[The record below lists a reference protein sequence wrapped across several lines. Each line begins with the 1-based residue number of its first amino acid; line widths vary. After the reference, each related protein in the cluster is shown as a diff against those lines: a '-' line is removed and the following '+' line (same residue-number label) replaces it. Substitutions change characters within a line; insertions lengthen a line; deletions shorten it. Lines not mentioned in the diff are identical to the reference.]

1 MIALPLF
8 GFNSGYLSKFLM
20 FPVPLKLKIQL
31 EMSRESMDGVE
42 SQHSC
47 RGGALG
53 SIPVGTQETVRFGK
67 DFEVDLRAFEL
78 RCAGRPLKLERI
90 PMQVLLILIEQ
101 RGQLVTR
108 EEIAGK
114 IWGKD
119 VFLDTDNSINGAI
132 RKIRQVLKDDPQE
145 PRFVQTLPGRGY
157 RFIAPVEEEKFETRA
172 PDRHQS
178 LLPQEPEPETTL
190 AQPIAGGNENTT
202 GNTPGAVALGRR
214 RRFVWVV
221 SLLSFCAIVLATW
234 IGWTHFYG
242 RAHPIRSIAVLP
254 LQNLSG
260 DPAQEYFAD
269 GMTEELITE
278 LSRIHSLRVISHTSV
293 MEYKGTRKHLPEIA
307 RELGVDGILEGS
319 VIRENDEVRVT
330 VQLLDGPKD
339 RHIWSESYERP
350 LHGILNLQRE
360 VAEAVTRQIRITLTP
375 EQEARLNAART
386 VDPEAYEA
394 YLRGRYFLSTQ
405 YTLEQ
410 PLLQAKS
417 DFEQS
422 IHKDPG
428 FAPAYSG
435 LGDAYL
441 YLALFRYVPEET
453 GLQSALDAL
462 HKALQLDDSIGEA
475 HDTLGLISWRH
486 DWNLE
491 AAERELD
498 QAIALAPSYPCAHED
513 RAEFLALLGRRAEAL
528 AELTRIN
535 QIDFGPSAA
544 MTEAGVYFQL
554 RDYQNLLETSRR
566 GVASNPNEWVEHL
579 NLGIGY
585 EGTGKL
591 PEAIIEYQRA
601 VELSNGDQD
610 ARGSLAHAL
619 AVTGNRIGAEAI
631 LRDLEHRSKD
641 SYVSPYVLATI
652 YAGLG
657 EKGKAFQYLEKAYD
671 ERSLDI
677 SWHLK
682 ADLRIDNLRSDPR
695 FQDLARRIGLP
706 Q

>member
-1 MIALPLF
+1 
-8 GFNSGYLSKFLM
+8 
-20 FPVPLKLKIQL
+20 V
-31 EMSRESMDGVE
+31 
-42 SQHSC
+42 

-53 SIPVGTQETVRFGK
+53 SLSAGAQETIRFGE

-78 RCAGRPLKLERI
+78 RCVGLPLKLERI
-90 PMQVLLILIEQ
+90 PLQVLLILIEQ
-101 RGQLVTR
+101 KGQLVSR
-108 EEIAGK
+108 EEIAEK
-114 IWGKD
+114 IWGKG

-145 PRFVQTLPGRGY
+145 PRYVQTLPGRGY
-157 RFIAPVEEEKFETRA
+157 RFIAPVAEEKLETRA
-172 PDRHQS
+172 PGRHESSQ
-178 LLPQEPEPETTL
+178 PQEPEPEATL
-190 AQPIAGGNENTT
+190 AQPIAEEKENTT
-202 GNTPGAVALGRR
+202 GITAWGAPVRHRR
-214 RRFVWVV
+214 RLGWLV
-221 SLLSFCAIVLATW
+221 SVLSFCAIVVAAR

-242 RAHPIRSIAVLP
+242 PDAAHPIRSIAVLP

-330 VQLLDGPKD
+330 VQLLDGPND

-350 LHGILNLQRE
+350 LHGVLNLQRE

-394 YLRGRYFLSTQ
+394 YLRGRYNLSTQ
-405 YTLEQ
+405 FTMEQ
-410 PLLQAKS
+410 PLIQAKS
-417 DFEQS
+417 YFEES

-435 LGDAYL
+435 LADAYFFL
-441 YLALFRYVPEET
+441 VAFRHIPEEV
-453 GLQSALDAL
+453 GMQSSLEAL

-498 QAIALAPSYPCAHED
+498 RAIALAPSYPCAHED
-513 RAEFLALLGRRAEAL
+513 RAEFLAFLGRRAEAL
-528 AELTRIN
+528 AEMTRIN
-535 QIDFGPSAA
+535 QIDFGPGAA
-544 MTEAGVYFQL
+544 MTEDGVYYQL
-554 RDYQNLLETSRR
+554 RDYRNLLEASRR
-566 GVASNPNEWVEHL
+566 GVASNPNDWLEHSY
-579 NLGIGY
+579 LGVAY
-585 EGTGKL
+585 EGAGKL
-591 PEAIIEYQRA
+591 PEAIGEFQKA
-601 VELSNGDQD
+601 VELSNGDQGVR
-610 ARGSLAHAL
+610 ASLAHAF
-619 AVTGNRIGAEAI
+619 AVTGNRVGAETI
-631 LRDLEHRSKD
+631 LRDLQHKSKD
-641 SYVSPYVLATI
+641 SYVSPYALATI

-657 EKGKAFQYLEKAYD
+657 EKDKAFQYLEKAYD

-677 SWHLK
+677 SWSLK
-682 ADLRIDNLRSDPR
+682 SDLRIDNLRSDPR

-706 Q
+706 K

>member
-1 MIALPLF
+1 M
-8 GFNSGYLSKFLM
+8 GSLSA
-20 FPVPLKLKIQL
+20 
-31 EMSRESMDGVE
+31 
-42 SQHSC
+42 
-47 RGGALG
+47 GA
-53 SIPVGTQETVRFGK
+53 QETIRFGE

-78 RCAGRPLKLERI
+78 RCVGLPLKLERI
-90 PMQVLLILIEQ
+90 PLQVLLILIEQ
-101 RGQLVTR
+101 KGQLVSR
-108 EEIAGK
+108 EEIAEK
-114 IWGKD
+114 IWGKG

-145 PRFVQTLPGRGY
+145 PRYVQTLPGRGY
-157 RFIAPVEEEKFETRA
+157 RFIAPVAEEKLETRA
-172 PDRHQS
+172 PGRHESSQ
-178 LLPQEPEPETTL
+178 PQEPEPEATL
-190 AQPIAGGNENTT
+190 AQPIAEEKENTT
-202 GNTPGAVALGRR
+202 GITAWGAPVRHRR
-214 RRFVWVV
+214 RLGWLV
-221 SLLSFCAIVLATW
+221 SVLSFCAIVVAAR

-242 RAHPIRSIAVLP
+242 PDAAYPIRSIAVLP

-330 VQLLDGPKD
+330 VQLLDGPND

-350 LHGILNLQRE
+350 LHGVLNLQRE

-394 YLRGRYFLSTQ
+394 YLRGRYNLSTQ
-405 YTLEQ
+405 FTMEQ
-410 PLLQAKS
+410 PLIQAKS
-417 DFEQS
+417 YFEES

-435 LGDAYL
+435 LADAYFFL
-441 YLALFRYVPEET
+441 VAFRHIPEEV
-453 GLQSALDAL
+453 GMQSSLEAL

-498 QAIALAPSYPCAHED
+498 RAIALAPSYPCAHED
-513 RAEFLALLGRRAEAL
+513 RAEFLAFLGRRAEAL
-528 AELTRIN
+528 AEMTRIN
-535 QIDFGPSAA
+535 QIDFGPGAA
-544 MTEAGVYFQL
+544 MTEDGVYYQL
-554 RDYQNLLETSRR
+554 RDYRNLLEASRR
-566 GVASNPNEWVEHL
+566 GVASNPNDWLEHSY
-579 NLGIGY
+579 LGVAY
-585 EGTGKL
+585 EGAGKL
-591 PEAIIEYQRA
+591 PEAIGEFQKA
-601 VELSNGDQD
+601 VELSNGDQGVR
-610 ARGSLAHAL
+610 ASLAHAF
-619 AVTGNRIGAEAI
+619 AVTGNRVGAETI
-631 LRDLEHRSKD
+631 LRDLQHKSKD
-641 SYVSPYVLATI
+641 SYVSPYALATI

-657 EKGKAFQYLEKAYD
+657 EKDKAFQYLEKAYD

-677 SWHLK
+677 SWSLK
-682 ADLRIDNLRSDPR
+682 SDLRIDNLRSDPR

-706 Q
+706 K

>member
-1 MIALPLF
+1 M
-8 GFNSGYLSKFLM
+8 GSLSA
-20 FPVPLKLKIQL
+20 
-31 EMSRESMDGVE
+31 
-42 SQHSC
+42 
-47 RGGALG
+47 GA
-53 SIPVGTQETVRFGK
+53 QETIRFGE

-78 RCAGRPLKLERI
+78 RCVGLPLKLERI
-90 PMQVLLILIEQ
+90 PLQVLLILIEQ
-101 RGQLVTR
+101 KGQLVSR
-108 EEIAGK
+108 EEIAEK
-114 IWGKD
+114 IWGKG

-145 PRFVQTLPGRGY
+145 PRYVQTLPGRGY
-157 RFIAPVEEEKFETRA
+157 RFIAPVAEEKLETRA
-172 PDRHQS
+172 PGRHESSQ
-178 LLPQEPEPETTL
+178 PQEPEPEATL
-190 AQPIAGGNENTT
+190 AQPIAEEKENTT
-202 GNTPGAVALGRR
+202 GITAWGAPVRHRR
-214 RRFVWVV
+214 RLGWLV
-221 SLLSFCAIVLATW
+221 SVLSFCAIVVAAR

-242 RAHPIRSIAVLP
+242 PDAAHPIRSIAVLP

-330 VQLLDGPKD
+330 VQLLDGPND

-350 LHGILNLQRE
+350 LHGVLNLQRE

-394 YLRGRYFLSTQ
+394 YLRGRYNLSTQ
-405 YTLEQ
+405 FTMEQ
-410 PLLQAKS
+410 PLIQAKS
-417 DFEQS
+417 YFEES

-435 LGDAYL
+435 LADAYFFL
-441 YLALFRYVPEET
+441 VAFRHIPEEV
-453 GLQSALDAL
+453 GMQSSLEAL

-498 QAIALAPSYPCAHED
+498 RAIALAPSYPCAHED
-513 RAEFLALLGRRAEAL
+513 RAEFLAFLGRRAEAL
-528 AELTRIN
+528 AEMTRIN
-535 QIDFGPSAA
+535 QIDFGPGAA
-544 MTEAGVYFQL
+544 MTEDGVYYQL
-554 RDYQNLLETSRR
+554 RDYRNLLEASRR
-566 GVASNPNEWVEHL
+566 GVASNPNDWLEHSY
-579 NLGIGY
+579 LGVAY
-585 EGTGKL
+585 EGAGKL
-591 PEAIIEYQRA
+591 PEAIGEFQKA
-601 VELSNGDQD
+601 VELSNGDQGVR
-610 ARGSLAHAL
+610 ASLAHAF
-619 AVTGNRIGAEAI
+619 AVTGNRVGAETI
-631 LRDLEHRSKD
+631 LRDLQHKSKD
-641 SYVSPYVLATI
+641 SYVSPYALATI

-657 EKGKAFQYLEKAYD
+657 EKDKAFQYLEKAYD

-677 SWHLK
+677 SWSLK
-682 ADLRIDNLRSDPR
+682 SDLRIDNLRSDPR

-706 Q
+706 K